1 MAEDVCDL
9 GFAEAGG
16 VVFERDV
23 ELGVVD
29 LEAAKAVGVGE
40 FAERAELIVGEGRL
54 EFKFGFEKCHVRSIA
69 KGELERIRDGG

>member
-16 VVFERDV
+16 VVFKGDV

-29 LEAAKAVGVGE
+29 LEAAEAIGVGE
-40 FAERAELIVGEGRL
+40 FTERAELIVGEGRL
-54 EFKFGFEKCHVRSIA
+54 EFEFGFEKCHGEIIA
-69 KGELERIRDGG
+69 VQAHRRKR